1 LFSRPPSSTLSFDK
15 LVFRFHSH
23 TAKMG
28 IDDFSYNLGNVAAV
42 KAHKA
47 PVTVKIEPNLA
58 RSPNGYT
65 DRDQLARL
73 GNQQGLKGLNNGNT
87 LSVIYSF
94 LIIWVSNFSVFPT
107 TCKLASIALIS
118 TRQYYWVAMMALQS
132 CAEFLSY
139 LIGMLTVSG
148 WQGSIASIFWS
159 FACNCSLPF
168 WCTLSKVNERITVP
182 VWAIPATTT
191 ISVLLSPINARSPI
205 AFITAASLLI
215 SCLYASYL
223 IAAILLLHCRTTK
236 GFILILSLDLLAL
249 ANTTGTKLI
258 EGLFYLLG
266 ASYIANNI
274 FSIYYLTV
282 ISFFN
287 F

>member
-1 LFSRPPSSTLSFDK
+1 MSEE
-15 LVFRFHSH
+15 
-23 TAKMG
+23 
-28 IDDFSYNLGNVAAV
+28 
-42 KAHKA
+42 
-47 PVTVKIEPNLA
+47 TVKP
-58 RSPNGYT
+58 
-65 DRDQLARL
+65 
-73 GNQQGLKGLNNGNT
+73 
-87 LSVIYSF
+87 SV
-94 LIIWVSNFSVFPT
+94 VV
-107 TCKLASIALIS
+107 LASILLSLVINS
-118 TRQYYWVAMMALQS
+118 TCGFTMIIVVVFCIGNFNKHITSSPGLL
-132 CAEFLSY
+132 EFPHIYNFKQVINSTA
-139 LIGMLTVSG
+139 GAT
-148 WQGSIASIFWS
+148 
-159 FACNCSLPF
+159 
-168 WCTLSKVNERITVP
+168 VNERITVP